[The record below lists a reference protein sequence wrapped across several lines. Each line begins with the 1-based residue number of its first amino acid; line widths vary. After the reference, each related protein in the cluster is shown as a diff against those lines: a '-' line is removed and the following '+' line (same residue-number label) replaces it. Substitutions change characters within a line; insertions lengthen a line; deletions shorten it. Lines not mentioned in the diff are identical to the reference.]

1 MADWPN
7 PITGLKVDQEA
18 KKLNWMVAPDA
29 AYKVYAFA
37 GADETDT
44 AKAIAT
50 AQVERSG
57 PGRAGITNEVSFNLR
72 ELGLAAG
79 KTYYL
84 RVQAITKEGAGYVI
98 PGQTTQIWGANSKL
112 SDAVE
117 YEPVLSPTPELPKVS
132 VKPALASDEVTE
144 KAEEAAAEFASDA
157 ADGWGGLVV
166 RKGPVI
172 TVDLPEDVPTVVT
185 LTDLPEDLDP
195 SEITVMCV
203 FGDDGSLT
211 ALPTRVDDDGNIVVL
226 LTGDAVLVP
235 FNVSATFSDIGKV
248 VAQVKEEIEQ
258 AASFLIV
265 EGYPGGQFRPGAQV
279 TVRAAVTMF
288 LRATGIPVV
297 WETAME
303 TGIANGFI
311 KAGMTA
317 TAPMSRME
325 AANLIV
331 NALASFGL
339 DYELAADEVDELLTP
354 FADMQ
359 SMSAANRGVMAICVK
374 LGIFQGT
381 VSGNINPNNILNRS
395 QMASL
400 AVRLQDVLLG

>member
-7 PITGLKVDQEA
+7 PITGLKVDQA
-18 KKLNWMVAPDA
+18 ARKLNWMVAPDA

-37 GADETDT
+37 GADEIDT
-44 AKAIAT
+44 TKAIAT
-50 AQVERSG
+50 AQVERSA
-57 PGRAGITNEVSFNLR
+57 PGRGGITNEVSFNLR

-98 PGQTTQIWGANSKL
+98 PGQATQIWGANSKL

-132 VKPALASDEVTE
+132 VKPELASDEITE
-144 KAEEAAAEFASDA
+144 KAEEAAAEFEAEA
-157 ADGWGGLVV
+157 ADGFGRVV
-166 RKGPVI
+166 VKKGPVI

-195 SEITVMCV
+195 SEITVMAV
-203 FGDDGSLT
+203 FGEDGSLT
-211 ALPTRVDDDGNIVVL
+211 AVPTRVDDDGNIVVL

-235 FNVSATFSDIGKV
+235 FNVSVTFSDIDRV

-258 AASFLIV
+258 AASFLII

-303 TGIANGFI
+303 TGVENGFI
-311 KAGMTA
+311 KAGMTQ

-339 DYELAADEVDELLTP
+339 DYELAADEVDELLAS